1 MEEKVNLNINDGD
14 AFFAHELSIN
24 FNPMQFIFDFK
35 SITPRVDPRSQT
47 RASISLKHN
56 VIMVDSYHAKRIL
69 TLLEKTIKKHEKEFG
84 PIEKPKALKALEKKR
99 KSKEGAITDKD
110 NIPSYFGWNY
120 KNYKR
125 W

>member
-1 MEEKVNLNINDGD
+1 MEEEKVNLNISDGD

-56 VIMVDSYHAKRIL
+56 VVMVDPYHAKRIF
-69 TLLEKTIKKHEKEFG
+69 TLLDKTIKKYEKEFG
-84 PIEKPKALKALEKKR
+84 AIEQPKALKELEKK
-99 KSKEGAITDKD
+99 KKKEGESLIQQDS
-110 NIPSYFGWNY
+110 IPSYFG
-120 KNYKR
+120 
-125 W
+125 